1 MDAPTARTRN
11 KWFLR
16 EPSPVAPARLFCL
29 PYSGCGASMYRHWP
43 STVDG
48 VEICPVQLPGRENRM
63 REPAYSTYEAMAD
76 DLGEALRPYLD
87 RPYALFGHCGSALAA
102 YETAV
107 RLVQRG
113 CPAPARVF
121 VSAEVA
127 PQDGPYGRFLDLTD
141 DELAAELRQLVAEL
155 GGTLEPSLLE
165 LYLGVLRNDVDMN
178 KRYHVAEPV
187 RLPCPV
193 TAIGWTGDTG
203 IPPSLMAGWSA
214 CGQTAFELL
223 DGGHY
228 RFIEA
233 PGELLALLVADLA
246 SAGSR
251 TPDSAQPG

>member
-1 MDAPTARTRN
+1 MDAPAIRTRN

-43 STVDG
+43 SSAEG

-63 REPAYSTYEAMAD
+63 REPAYSTYESMAD
-76 DLGEALRPYLD
+76 DLSEALLPYLD
-87 RPYALFGHCGSALAA
+87 RPYGLFGHCGSALAA

-107 RLVQRG
+107 RLVEKG
-113 CPAPARVF
+113 YPAPTRVF
-121 VSAEVA
+121 VSSEAA
-127 PQDGPYGRFLDLTD
+127 PQDGPYGRFLEMTD

-155 GGTLEPSLLE
+155 GGTLEPSLLA

-187 RLPCPV
+187 RLPCPI

-203 IPPSLMAGWSA
+203 IPPSLMSGWPA
-214 CGQTAFELL
+214 CGETAFELL

-233 PGELLALLVADLA
+233 PEELMAVLVADLR
-246 SAGSR
+246 SK
-251 TPDSAQPG
+251 PVPQP